1 MNVLHISHTDIRYDS
16 RILKEMTFLNS
27 LADISVHGLGVVMR
41 EGNIKG
47 KNFLDFNISLIDLCS
62 REFRMPK
69 VLRLSLEVIEFS
81 FKTFLSILK
90 TRPKIIHCHDLTPLP
105 VCVLSKIFFSFK
117 LIYDAHE
124 LESDKAGSSN
134 IISKVTYFFEN
145 ILIKH
150 VDFFITV
157 SPSIEEWYKQ
167 NYSIKDS
174 AIILNSPLCLES
186 KNTFDKRYLRE
197 KFGLGD
203 EKAKIF
209 IYVGFLSDGRNIQQ
223 IIDYFSKA
231 KLHHL
236 VILGYGPLFDDIS
249 TLASENRFIHLHEPV
264 AHEHVV
270 EIVKSADYGFCMI
283 QNISLSD
290 YYSLPNKI
298 FEYAF
303 SKVPVIASD
312 FPDIKH
318 FLYKHNIGICC
329 GEGEDLVNV
338 LNVITRHKFNSNPD
352 IHHYSWA
359 NQTSILKSIYNYLIL
374 N

>member
-157 SPSIEEWYKQ
+157 SPSIIEWYKR
-167 NYSIKDS
+167 NYSIKNS
-174 AIILNSPLCLES
+174 AVILNSPLFSDSVSSFNE
-186 KNTFDKRYLRE
+186 RYLRE
-197 KFGLGD
+197 KFCLLD

-223 IIDYFSKA
+223 IIDYFA
-231 KLHHL
+231 NAQLHHL
-236 VILGYGPLFDDIS
+236 VILGYGPLFDDIGA
-249 TLASENRFIHLHEPV
+249 LASENSFIHLHEPV
-264 AHEHVV
+264 AHENVV
-270 EIVKSADYGFCMI
+270 DIVKSADYGFCMI
-283 QNISLSD
+283 QKISLSD
-290 YYSLPNKI
+290 YFSLPNKI

-303 SKVPVIASD
+303 AKIPVIASD

-329 GEGEDLVNV
+329 KEGDDLVNV
-338 LNVITRHKFNSNPD
+338 LNVITTHNFNQNPN
-352 IHHYSWA
+352 IHSYSWE
-359 NQTSILKSIYNYLIL
+359 NQTTILKRIYNYLIF